1 MNDYESGMD
10 ETEFNGNTAS
20 LMRVDNA
27 IRRINDADLLGDP
40 FLKFRFLKVLM
51 KEALYKMYNRNGTEL
66 KDRKIT
72 TDLYNKIESDINYLR
87 LHQNSKIVINKVN
100 KSLDEFDIHLR
111 DFIGKKGMLL
121 KDAPDNS
128 GL

>member
-1 MNDYESGMD
+1 MSWEEGMD

-40 FLKFRFLKVLM
+40 FMKFKFLKVLM

-72 TDLYNKIESDINYLR
+72 MDKYKELESDVNYLSRHKTNR
-87 LHQNSKIVINKVN
+87 LVLNKTN
-100 KSLDEFDIHLR
+100 KSLDDFDIHLR

-121 KDAPDNS
+121 KDAPDMS